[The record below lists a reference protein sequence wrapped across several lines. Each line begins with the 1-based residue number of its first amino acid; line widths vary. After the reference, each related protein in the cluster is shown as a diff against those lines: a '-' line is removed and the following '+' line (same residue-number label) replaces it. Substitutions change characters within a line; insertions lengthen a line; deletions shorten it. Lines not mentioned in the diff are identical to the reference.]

1 MSLGTRAQIGLVGV
15 GLGAGL
21 MYLLDPVRRERLAR
35 RRRRTG
41 LVGDERMADGSV
53 VDQLAGMHGSG
64 GADDLPAEVV
74 VARVRAA
81 IGHTVSHPTSIAVGV
96 DDHFIRLSG
105 PILGREARDLL
116 RAVRRVAGSREVQD
130 SLQRY
135 RRGTRPP
142 VLRARGSDIWPR
154 RWRVMSAGAG
164 MALAAGGIGLGG
176 LRGGAL
182 AGAGGAL
189 IVRAVTNRSLASSLS
204 AAMMRSAPTGEAEDD
219 DATRAAS
226 GLDDA
231 SAAARAARGPSDAPI
246 PPGTN

>member
-1 MSLGTRAQIGLVGV
+1 MSLDTRAQIGLVGV

-35 RRRRTG
+35 RRSRTG
-41 LVGDERMADGSV
+41 LAGDDDADDGSV
-53 VDQLAGMHGSG
+53 VDRLAGMHRSG
-64 GADDLPAEVV
+64 DADDLPAEVL

-81 IGHTVSHPTSIAVGV
+81 IGHTVSHPTSVAVGV

-105 PILGREARDLL
+105 PILSREARDLL
-116 RAVRRVAGSREVQD
+116 RAVRRVAGSREVHD

-142 VLRARGSDIWPR
+142 VLRARGSDLWPR

-164 MALAAGGIGLGG
+164 MALATGGVGLGG
-176 LRGGAL
+176 MRGGVL
-182 AGAGGAL
+182 AATGGAL

-204 AAMMRSAPTGEAEDD
+204 AAMRSAPAGVADVEESASSAVGHDD
-219 DATRAAS
+219 PSAAS
-226 GLDDA
+226 RTSLG
-231 SAAARAARGPSDAPI
+231 GGDAPI